1 MEQGAESLQKEF
13 DNIENEF
20 ESFINKKIADFNVYE
35 KAMKEKIEELNRMMT
50 SPLEHSIFIF
60 EYQRKLKN

>member
-35 KAMKEKIEELNRMMT
+35 KAMKEKIDELNRMMT

-60 EYQRKLKN
+60 EY

>member
-50 SPLEHSIFIF
+50 SLFDYSIFIF
-60 EYQRKLKN
+60 EY

>member
-50 SPLEHSIFIF
+50 SLFIILF
-60 EYQRKLKN
+60 LFLNIREN

>member
-35 KAMKEKIEELNRMMT
+35 KAMKEKIEELNRMIT

-60 EYQRKLKN
+60 EY

>member
-50 SPLEHSIFIF
+50 SLFDYSIFIAIVITI
-60 EYQRKLKN
+60 E

>member
-13 DNIENEF
+13 DNIEKEL

-50 SPLEHSIFIF
+50 SLFDYSIFIF

>member
-50 SPLEHSIFIF
+50 SLFDYSIFIF

>member
-60 EYQRKLKN
+60 EY